1 MGRQYHERIE
11 VRCGEPMWGSWSSAA
26 ARSSSGPGPTDA
38 TPTAFVWRG
47 RLHVV
52 RAVVAQWTQRLP
64 WWQAAG
70 QDTTSARAL
79 EQQVW
84 RVEASVGS
92 MSGTGVYDLA
102 HGEHWRLLRVA
113 D

>member
-11 VRCGEPMWGSWSSAA
+11 VRCGEPMWGSPPAGAA
-26 ARSSSGPGPTDA
+26 QAGPAGA
-38 TPTAFVWRG
+38 PTAFVWRG

-64 WWQAAG
+64 WWQTAG
-70 QDTTSARAL
+70 QDTTSADGL
-79 EQQVW
+79 EHQVW
-84 RVEASVGS
+84 RVEASVGAT
-92 MSGTGVYDLA
+92 SGTGVYDLGQ
-102 HGEHWRLLRVA
+102 GEHWRLLRVA

>member
-11 VRCGEPMWGSWSSAA
+11 VRCGEPMWGSRPSVTTAD
-26 ARSSSGPGPTDA
+26 PGPTGA
-38 TPTAFVWRG
+38 PTAFVWRG

-64 WWQAAG
+64 WWQTTG
-70 QDTTSARAL
+70 QDTTSARGL

-84 RVEASVGS
+84 RVEASLGS
-92 MSGTGVYDLA
+92 MSGTGVYDLEQ
-102 HGEHWRLLRVA
+102 GEHWHLLRVA